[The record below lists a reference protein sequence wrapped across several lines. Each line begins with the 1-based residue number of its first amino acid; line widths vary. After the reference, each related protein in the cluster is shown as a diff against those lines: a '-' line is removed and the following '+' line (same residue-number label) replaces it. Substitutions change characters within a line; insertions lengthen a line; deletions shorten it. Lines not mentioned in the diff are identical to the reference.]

1 MRFNKAMTTNHA
13 SNVLNGHMS
22 MCMCQQPLLRTLDEI
37 VV

>member
-1 MRFNKAMTTNHA
+1 MGFNDGMMIDFFFHVPA
-13 SNVLNGHMS
+13 GHMS